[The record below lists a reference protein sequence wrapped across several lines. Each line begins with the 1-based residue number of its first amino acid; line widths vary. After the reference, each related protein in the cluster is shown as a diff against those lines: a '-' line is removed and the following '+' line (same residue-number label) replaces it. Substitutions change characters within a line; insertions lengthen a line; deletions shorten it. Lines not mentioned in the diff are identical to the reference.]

1 MSACIYSLIISKAIY
16 LIIVPLLYMG
26 DAEEGPCTGYPYGCC
41 PNTIWDTENS
51 MCKDCAPG
59 YFWMNCSKTCPFP
72 QYGNSCNRS
81 CPCNETECDFKDG
94 CRKDSDNSTIESV
107 IREVLGNMSDLSV
120 PEDASRDKA
129 TEDLL
134 NTSLI
139 IFSAIA
145 AVLFVANIALIIVD
159 KQWRRI

>member
-1 MSACIYSLIISKAIY
+1 MYDIIRNRIYIFFFA
-16 LIIVPLLYMG
+16 
-26 DAEEGPCTGYPYGCC
+26 
-41 PNTIWDTENS
+41 
-51 MCKDCAPG
+51 
-59 YFWMNCSKTCPFP
+59 
-72 QYGNSCNRS
+72 
-81 CPCNETECDFKDG
+81 
-94 CRKDSDNSTIESV
+94 DSDNSTIESV

>member
-72 QYGNSCNRS
+72 LYGNSCNRS

-94 CRKDSDNSTIESV
+94 CRKEIMPGYQLILQDYGRCWTSHRKTTRRMRQLIESQLIENKTHWRDMSTKDILDDDNSSI
-107 IREVLGNMSDLSV
+107 
-120 PEDASRDKA
+120 
-129 TEDLL
+129 
-134 NTSLI
+134 
-139 IFSAIA
+139 
-145 AVLFVANIALIIVD
+145 
-159 KQWRRI
+159 